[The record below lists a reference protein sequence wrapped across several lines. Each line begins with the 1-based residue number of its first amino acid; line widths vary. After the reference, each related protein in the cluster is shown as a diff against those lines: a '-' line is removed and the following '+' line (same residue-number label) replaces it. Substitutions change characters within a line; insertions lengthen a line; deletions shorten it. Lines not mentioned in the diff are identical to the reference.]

1 MAAHAFGSRPGTR
14 QRAVQARAQRND
26 PAAPAALSTSILC
39 AALLIKPHSVFCIL
53 LVGGLPTEFPTARSV
68 KGECNGRLLRAL
80 TG

>member
-1 MAAHAFGSRPGTR
+1 MAARAFGGRPGTR
-14 QRAVQARAQRND
+14 QRAAQARAQGND
-26 PAAPAALSTSILC
+26 PAAPAALSTPILR